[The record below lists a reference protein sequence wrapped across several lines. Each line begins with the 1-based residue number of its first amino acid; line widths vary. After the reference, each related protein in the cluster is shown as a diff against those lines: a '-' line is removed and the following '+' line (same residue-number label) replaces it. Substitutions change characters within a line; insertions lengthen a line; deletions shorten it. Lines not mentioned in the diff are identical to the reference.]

1 MADICRFCLSEN
13 NDKVDPLI
21 QPCACIGSVAF
32 VHTNCLS
39 IWRRATTVDANKYIC
54 QLCNTHYILI
64 RKWPEETLP
73 SPNCFWDVFLSNSI
87 AMIGLAYYIYLFACT
102 HIVRFYTVESKIVHQ
117 NLLIFNSILA
127 VQTFFYFMYYATLFI
142 RIQNMSLYLK
152 YGFFDITRFFIMYV
166 FLITLTQYTIIPTG
180 GMYIYLLKA
189 YRDVH
194 IRILNTINRKGEP

>member
-64 RKWPEETLP
+64 RKWPEEMLP
-73 SPNCFWDVFLSNSI
+73 PPSCFWDAFLSNSI
-87 AMIGLAYYIYLFACT
+87 VMIGLAYYTHLLACT
-102 HIVRFYTVESKIVHQ
+102 HIIRVYAFESKIIPQ
-117 NLLIFNSILA
+117 YFLIFNSILA

-142 RIQNMSLYLK
+142 RIQNVHLYLK
-152 YGFFDITRFFIMYV
+152 YGFFDIAGFFTACSIC
-166 FLITLTQYTIIPTG
+166 LILAQYTIFPTG
-180 GMYIYLLKA
+180 GVYIYLLKS